1 MCIRIK
7 LAVRY
12 VKKIPTLRP
21 ASYTRKFPENAKC
34 DAHYSLL
41 NYFLSPFNIC
51 SLQTFWLD
59 GNFLT
64 SLPEEL
70 GSLQQLSCLGL
81 SFNNF
86 CELPAICE
94 KLVILDKLS
103 LAGNLLESLDLA
115 VLNRMSHIK
124 SVDLR

>member
-1 MCIRIK
+1 MK
-7 LAVRY
+7 NL
-12 VKKIPTLRP
+12 T
-21 ASYTRKFPENAKC
+21 ENTKC
-34 DAHYSLL
+34 DVQYSSQIIF
-41 NYFLSPFNIC
+41 FLVHCC

-64 SLPEEL
+64 SLPEEM
-70 GSLQQLSCLGL
+70 GNLQQLSCLGL

-94 KLVILDKLS
+94 KLVTLDKLA
-103 LAGNLLESLDLA
+103 LAGNLLETLDLT

>member
-1 MCIRIK
+1 MRK
-7 LAVRY
+7 LA
-12 VKKIPTLRP
+12 
-21 ASYTRKFPENAKC
+21 ENAKC
-34 DAHYSLL
+34 DVHYFLL
-41 NYFLSPFNIC
+41 NYFLFLHCC
-51 SLQTFWLD
+51 SLQTFWVD
-59 GNFLT
+59 GNYLT

-94 KLVILDKLS
+94 KLVVLDKLS
-103 LAGNLLESLDLA
+103 LAGNLLETLDLA

>member
-1 MCIRIK
+1 M
-7 LAVRY
+7 LSV
-12 VKKIPTLRP
+12 
-21 ASYTRKFPENAKC
+21 
-34 DAHYSLL
+34 HYSLL
-41 NYFLSPFNIC
+41 NYFLSPFHCC

-86 CELPAICE
+86 CELPAVCE
-94 KLVILDKLS
+94 KLVILDKLA
-103 LAGNLLESLDLA
+103 LAGNLLDTLDLA